1 MQGYCRW
8 PDLDIETIA
17 ALVKPICQRG
27 PGRVNELSPGKRSGV
42 PMRAIL
48 DVLLVVLQLYTYVII
63 AAVIL
68 SWLVAVRVVNRYN
81 DVVRSIWNLV
91 TALTEPLLSRIR
103 GTVPNLGG
111 IDISPLILL
120 LLIFLLE
127 RIIEEYIYP
136 NVF

>member
-1 MQGYCRW
+1 
-8 PDLDIETIA
+8 
-17 ALVKPICQRG
+17 
-27 PGRVNELSPGKRSGV
+27 
-42 PMRAIL
+42 MRALL
-48 DVLLVVLQLYTYVII
+48 DVILVVLQLYVYVII

-68 SWLVAVRVVNRYN
+68 SWLVAFNVVNRYN

-91 TALTEPLLSRIR
+91 TALTEPLLRRIR

-120 LLIFLLE
+120 LAIYFLQQV
-127 RIIEEYIYP
+127 IYIYIYP

>member
-1 MQGYCRW
+1 
-8 PDLDIETIA
+8 
-17 ALVKPICQRG
+17 
-27 PGRVNELSPGKRSGV
+27 
-42 PMRAIL
+42 MRAIL

-68 SWLVAVRVVNRYN
+68 SWLVAFNVVNRWN

-91 TALTEPLLSRIR
+91 TALTEPLLRPIR

-111 IDISPLILL
+111 IDISPMILL
-120 LLIFLLE
+120 LLVFLLQ
-127 RIIEEYIYP
+127 RIIAEYIYP